1 MDGKRTAERKES
13 NYVSVGPI
21 PNSYWVVDGLFAAGE
36 YPGALSRDEATER
49 LRQFLDAG
57 IRVFLDLT
65 EEGEGLTP
73 YEAILKEE
81 SARLGVGTEW
91 HRLPIADVSVPTV
104 PQMRQVQCAIR
115 DAMDTSKPVYVHC
128 WGGIGRTGTTVGC
141 FLVDS
146 GLSGPDALHRLA
158 ELWQVVEKRWRR
170 PHTPETPE
178 QEQFILNWQPTED
191 TAGADLGPA
200 ERMRG
205 CLLGGAVGD
214 ALGAPVEFMSLHDI
228 RSRFGRDGL
237 RDMVPAYGRIGAIT
251 DDTQMTL
258 WTGEG
263 LLRGECR
270 GRKRGTLCMES
281 VVHHAYL
288 RWLHTQGMTSHDN
301 AFRDALDSELPG
313 WLLGVAD
320 LHSRRAPGNTCL
332 SALVSPGMATM
343 EEPKNDSKGC
353 GGVMRVAPVGLYET
367 DAEQAFD
374 LACKIA
380 ALTHGHPT
388 GYLASGCLAAIIA
401 EIMADRELPVAV
413 TNAMVILASK
423 PHHEETTHCLEH
435 ALSLLD
441 SGAEPTPEAI
451 ERIGQGWIAEEA
463 LAISVYCAL
472 AFSDDFRESILLA
485 INHSGDSD
493 STGAITGNILGALHG
508 AAPIPQPWL
517 AQLELRDEID
527 TLATDLHTRYRED
540 DEWWHK
546 YPGC

>member
-1 MDGKRTAERKES
+1 
-13 NYVSVGPI
+13 
-21 PNSYWVVDGLFAAGE
+21 
-36 YPGALSRDEATER
+36 
-49 LRQFLDAG
+49 
-57 IRVFLDLT
+57 
-65 EEGEGLTP
+65 
-73 YEAILKEE
+73 
-81 SARLGVGTEW
+81 
-91 HRLPIADVSVPTV
+91 
-104 PQMRQVQCAIR
+104 
-115 DAMDTSKPVYVHC
+115 
-128 WGGIGRTGTTVGC
+128 
-141 FLVDS
+141 
-146 GLSGPDALHRLA
+146 
-158 ELWQVVEKRWRR
+158 
-170 PHTPETPE
+170 
-178 QEQFILNWQPTED
+178 
-191 TAGADLGPA
+191 
-200 ERMRG
+200 
-205 CLLGGAVGD
+205 
-214 ALGAPVEFMSLHDI
+214 
-228 RSRFGRDGL
+228 
-237 RDMVPAYGRIGAIT
+237 
-251 DDTQMTL
+251 
-258 WTGEG
+258 
-263 LLRGECR
+263 
-270 GRKRGTLCMES
+270 MES